1 MPLADYQKM
10 LQDARG
16 HQLMYL
22 EDFTDGEDDDYLER
36 HTVGVS
42 NDNPL
47 ELLMDQSMRVTLVNA
62 IEDLPEREKM
72 VMGMY
77 YEEDL
82 NLREIGE
89 VLGVSNR
96 ESASSTARRSCAC
109 ALVSPA
115 REPTKASS
123 PRPPAP
129 LGGEGLSAGI
139 DRSWTA
145 SASSVWFSASP
156 PSWWGR
162 CSKAG
167 TSDRCC
173 SPRRS

>member
-1 MPLADYQKM
+1 
-10 LQDARG
+10 
-16 HQLMYL
+16 
-22 EDFTDGEDDDYLER
+22 
-36 HTVGVS
+36 
-42 NDNPL
+42 
-47 ELLMDQSMRVTLVNA
+47 
-62 IEDLPEREKM
+62 M

-89 VLGVSNR
+89 VLGVS
-96 ESASSTARRSCAC
+96 ESRVCQLHSQAIVRLRSRIAG
-109 ALVSPA
+109 A
-115 REPTKASS
+115 REPDESVLAAAA
-123 PRPPAP
+123 RP

-145 SASSVWFSASP
+145 SALSVWFSASP